1 MTRALL
7 ISLSLALTA
16 PTAALAC
23 SEHVA
28 AKLDA
33 LAKGQT
39 HEQAEATATR
49 KMAEKRA
56 KARKA
61 QKAEAPKAEA
71 PAPAAQK

>member
-1 MTRALL
+1 MSRALL
-7 ISLSLALTA
+7 VTLALSLTA

-23 SEHVA
+23 SEHVK

-39 HEQAEATATR
+39 HEQAEATAAR

-56 KARKA
+56 KEQAKARKA
-61 QKAEAPKAEA
+61 ADSQAASPS
-71 PAPAAQK
+71 AQK